1 MTIIDINCDMGESFG
16 AYTIGADEE
25 MMDLISSANIACG
38 MHAGDPNVMEQSV
51 RLAKQKGV
59 SIGAHPGFPDLSGF
73 GRRMMDVTEE
83 DVYRLIIYQIGA
95 LHAFCVV
102 HDVRMNHVKPHGA
115 LYNLAA
121 RNYRVARAIAKA
133 VYDFDSSLILV
144 GLANSEIL
152 TAGRDIGLT
161 VAAEAFADRTYTSK
175 GTLTPRSEEGAL
187 IERVEDAV
195 QQIKQMVFEHKLR
208 AADGTLINMKADTIC
223 IHGDNKAAVTFA
235 RKLRMMLTDAGIT
248 VSSLS
253 RM

>member
-121 RNYRVARAIAKA
+121 RDYRVAKAIAKA

-144 GLANSEIL
+144 GLANSEII
-152 TAGRDIGLT
+152 TAGRDVGLT
-161 VAAEAFADRTYTSK
+161 VAAEAFADRT
-175 GTLTPRSEEGAL
+175 
-187 IERVEDAV
+187 
-195 QQIKQMVFEHKLR
+195 
-208 AADGTLINMKADTIC
+208 
-223 IHGDNKAAVTFA
+223 
-235 RKLRMMLTDAGIT
+235 
-248 VSSLS
+248 
-253 RM
+253 